1 MSLLLL
7 ALSIAPVIFLLVF
20 IYRQD
25 KYEKEPLGLLLLAF
39 LGGMVAIPV
48 DLTLVTIIDTV
59 FYSETVFYSAFIE
72 AGLCEEFS
80 KFIILF
86 LLIWW
91 NKNFNEHM
99 DGIVYAAFVGLGF
112 ACIEN
117 VMYVMQAADT
127 DFSAGISTGIV
138 RALLSVPGHFLFAV
152 VMGYF
157 FSMAKFS
164 EHGRFGFLLSSLLVA
179 ATVHGLFDWLLM
191 ISDFI
196 GPILGLIIFALFI
209 WGDIRLWKLAVKF
222 IREHQEQSPFKDGD
236 APDNTFNDT
245 PPQPSQQF
253 PTNEPEY
260 KHIDWDAGNKH

>member
-25 KYEKEPLGLLLLAF
+25 KYEKEPIGLLLLAF
-39 LGGMVAIPV
+39 FGGMVSIPI
-48 DLTLVTIIDTV
+48 DLTLVSFINAV

-72 AGLCEEFS
+72 AGFCEELC

-99 DGIVYAAFVGLGF
+99 DGIVYATFVGLGF
-112 ACIEN
+112 ACVEN
-117 VMYVMQAADT
+117 VLYVLQAASA
-127 DFSAGISTGIV
+127 DFSAGLSTGIV

-152 VMGYF
+152 IMGYF
-157 FSMAKFS
+157 LSMAKFS
-164 EHGRFGFLLSSLLVA
+164 EQGRFGFLLASLFVA

-196 GPILGLIIFALFI
+196 GPVFGLIVFALFI
-209 WGDIRLWKLAVKF
+209 WGDIKLWKLAVKF
-222 IREHQEQSPFKDGD
+222 IREHQEQSPFKKDE
-236 APDNTFNDT
+236 DT
-245 PPQPSQQF
+245 S
-253 PTNEPEY
+253 EY
-260 KHIDWDAGNKH
+260 KHNDWNAGNKY